1 MTAIAAGF
9 GTSTDLVVIWQRRI
23 RGRKD
28 CEHEACHPVLCN
40 NCSHWGEEEGGTWQ
54 NAGGPDGL
62 VRIMTERVLK
72 RPYVWAL
79 LLCFSAGDSGGSD
92 HQCQSPA
99 GGLWQRQDREEWQ
112 FLSLCEFLG
121 HRRVFSGLK
130 CPQRHLSV
138 VISISSYSCAVLY
151 ITSSFSLARV
161 NSSGSTSGPQGNW
174 LLLILKHVSNT
185 TIETQTDKPGMSFV
199 GILSTRGEHWAC
211 CQCRSQ
217 PKAIILHDVCVLCLP
232 QCQTD
237 GSAAHFGIPV
247 SEATMAFFPG
257 PTVGLFTGS
266 YMLSTGLQYISVICS
281 FFFLQKDSHLLVQIE
296 YLTFAKHAFPTNWSH
311 FHR

>member
-1 MTAIAAGF
+1 MWAVVLI
-9 GTSTDLVVIWQRRI
+9 SSLVFIWQRRI
-23 RGRKD
+23 WGRKD

-54 NAGGPDGL
+54 NAGGSDEHVENHDGQGAQEALDFL
-62 VRIMTERVLK
+62 VF
-72 RPYVWAL
+72 L

-99 GGLWQRQDREEWQ
+99 GGLWQRQDCEEWQ
-112 FLSLCEFLG
+112 LLSLCESLG

-130 CPQRHLSV
+130 CPQRHVSV
-138 VISISSYSCAVLY
+138 IISVSSYSCAILY
-151 ITSSFSLARV
+151 VTLSFSLARV

-185 TIETQTDKPGMSFV
+185 SIETQTDKPGVSFA
-199 GILSTRGEHWAC
+199 GIFSTRGEHWAC
-211 CQCRSQ
+211 RQCCLG
-217 PKAIILHDVCVLCLP
+217 ANAVILHNLCVLYLP
-232 QCQTD
+232 QFQTD
-237 GSAAHFGIPV
+237 GSAAHSGIPV

-257 PTVGLFTGS
+257 QTVGLFMGS
-266 YMLSTGLQYISVICS
+266 YMLSTGLQYISVIC

-296 YLTFAKHAFPTNWSH
+296 YLTFAKHALHTNWSH